1 MKRIHDF
8 SSFIRIN
15 EEEPAGAK
23 PAAGGTG
30 TGEPAKWAPSV
41 NAILSGVV
49 GAFTSITQL
58 ASPKKPYQGILN
70 DLKAVADAKT
80 LDEKITSLGN
90 ILNNA
95 SKSIDSEYPELK
107 EVGDK
112 WIESGKKY
120 ISGLSKLKEILK
132 NKAPDLEG
140 INSAITKY
148 MTEEPGRLKKA
159 KEEAEKIQ
167 PAKEDKK

>member
-1 MKRIHDF
+1 MKRVYDF
-8 SSFIRIN
+8 SSFIGIN
-15 EEEPAGAK
+15 EEEPAKAGA
-23 PAAGGTG
+23 TG
-30 TGEPAKWAPSV
+30 TAEPAKWAPSV

-49 GAFTSITQL
+49 GTFTSITQL

-95 SKSIDSEYPELK
+95 SKSVDSDYPELK
-107 EVGDK
+107 EVGEK
-112 WIESGKKY
+112 WIEAGKKY
-120 ISGLSKLKEILK
+120 ISGLSKLKETLK
-132 NKAPDLEG
+132 DKSSDLEG
-140 INSAITKY
+140 INAAITKY
-148 MTEEPGRLKKA
+148 MTEEPVRLKKA

-167 PAKEDKK
+167 PAKKDKK

>member
-1 MKRIHDF
+1 MKRIYDF
-8 SSFIRIN
+8 SSFASIN
-15 EEEPAGAK
+15 EADPAA
-23 PAAGGTG
+23 PAAGATG
-30 TGEPAKWAPSV
+30 NTEPAKWAPSL

-58 ASPKKPYQGILN
+58 ASPKKPYEGILN
-70 DLKAVADAKT
+70 DLKAVGDAKT

-112 WIESGKKY
+112 WIETGKKY
-120 ISGLSKLKEILK
+120 ISGLSKLKETLK
-132 NKAPDLEG
+132 DKTPDLEG
-140 INSAITKY
+140 INTAITKY
-148 MTEEPGRLKKA
+148 MEEEPERLKKA
-159 KEEAEKIQ
+159 KEEADKIQ
-167 PAKEDKK
+167 PAKA